1 MMSSKILEDLTI
13 VLVEDHSDARDLIA
27 SFLRQRGAM
36 VVSAANGIEGL
47 EAVKTQHPD
56 VVLSDLVMS
65 GRNGFELL
73 SDIRALGKNDGG
85 NVPVIAMTALV
96 RYPDSQHSQATVF
109 QSHISKPFS
118 PQQLLNTILEV
129 LGK

>member
-1 MMSSKILEDLTI
+1 MPSEDLKDLTI
-13 VLVEDHSDARDLIA
+13 VLVEDHSDARTLIS
-27 SFLRQRGAM
+27 SFLRQKGAT
-36 VVSAANGIEGL
+36 VIPAANGIEGL
-47 EAVKTQHPD
+47 EAVKTHRPN

-96 RYPDSQHSQATVF
+96 RYPDHQQSPTTGF

-118 PQQLLNTILEV
+118 PQQLLNTILAV
-129 LGK
+129 LRE